1 MRPVKTQVTEAPV
14 SEVEQ
19 AAGGATTG
27 DEATVNPV
35 STEPPLAVGAVQV
48 MVADVASAV
57 AVAVT
62 AVGAPGLPVVTAL
75 DAAEA
80 LPVPTPF
87 VAVTVK
93 V

>member
-1 MRPVKTQVTEAPV
+1 MKTQVVEAPV
-14 SEVEQ
+14 NDVVQ
-19 AAGGATTG
+19 ATGGATTG
-27 DEATVNPV
+27 DDATAKPV
-35 STEPPLAVGAVQV
+35 SGEPPVAVGIAQV
-48 MVADVASAV
+48 MVADVADAV